1 MDIIEKVDLGE
12 GWEARIYRDE
22 WPLNP
27 WKDWDCE
34 PPIAVLSYDRLQD
47 DSRIVRDSLGV
58 VSDWKLARHWRE
70 IVRAL
75 GEWPE
80 AFASDVT
87 IDTRDY
93 GTPIAE
99 ARRDLLADL
108 IANAKPDAAAAMEGA
123 AACYRIA
130 GIEALATARHGYCQ
144 GDRAELLIVATPE
157 WAKLTGAPRET
168 HADHLKAAADLWA
181 AWAYG
186 DVYGYVIVRP
196 DGEES
201 GVSCWGFYGNDFEK
215 SGLLEAVRD
224 ALAEAKAE
232 LIDEVARAFA

>member
-1 MDIIEKVDLGE
+1 MDIIETMDLGE

-47 DSRIVRDSLGV
+47 DSRIVRDSLVV

-70 IVRAL
+70 IAESL
-75 GEWPE
+75 GECPK
-80 AFASDVT
+80 AFESRVKHHAWNYRQSLGD
-87 IDTRDY
+87 
-93 GTPIAE
+93 
-99 ARRDLLADL
+99 ARRDLLGEL
-108 IANAKPDAAAAMEGA
+108 LFNANPGDAMKAA

-168 HADHLKAAADLWA
+168 HARQLEAAADLWA

-186 DVYGYVIVRP
+186 DVYGYVIMRP

-201 GVSCWGFYGNDFEK
+201 GVSGWGFYGNDYEK
-215 SGLLEAVRD
+215 SGLMEAARD

-232 LIDEVARAFA
+232 LIDEVARAFV